1 MVMDGQTWI
10 EFFAAL
16 LRSFTIILIY
26 FIIGFGPG
34 FIVGVLLANRF
45 SGRNHQLR
53 ADKQNQNI
61 QKASEHNSQWHP
73 DHSKWQ

>member
-1 MVMDGQTWI
+1 MWT

-16 LRSFTIILIY
+16 LGSFAMVLIY
-26 FIIGFGPG
+26 FITGFGPG

-45 SGRNHQLR
+45 AGRNHPLR
-53 ADKQNQNI
+53 MDKQNQNI

-73 DHSKWQ
+73 SNAKWE